1 MTRIPRGTRRL
12 LTAVQ
17 LPPFSFRSLLL
28 ISSLTVSSLAVS
40 SLQAQDST
48 LRLPD
53 NAVVDVT
60 LRTGRLIVRGT
71 DRATGA
77 VRGGGR
83 NYQLRPS
90 GVGIVVNERTRSRDD
105 DGPLELDLPRGVRL
119 IVNTSSA
126 DVDLRDLRGD
136 VEVKTTSGNLLAD
149 NLSGRL
155 RVDTF
160 SGDVDVVGTLTQ
172 LHVSTISGDVQVR
185 GLRGDAELETT
196 SGDFRISGDRIGRV
210 TGKSISGDVTIDG
223 GLTDDAQVQI
233 ATHSAD
239 ITIRLPGSV
248 RAALDFTTINGEL
261 DAGGPITLMPGEVGG
276 SRNRRG
282 PRRYEIGSGSGPAT
296 LRLDLSTS
304 SGDVRLL
311 RGIRS

>member
-1 MTRIPRGTRRL
+1 MTRIPRRTRRL

-17 LPPFSFRSLLL
+17 LPPFSFRSLLVL
-28 ISSLTVSSLAVS
+28 SSLALS

-71 DRATGA
+71 DRSTGA
-77 VRGGGR
+77 VRGGNR

-90 GVGIVVNERTRSRDD
+90 GVGIVVNERTRNRDDD

-119 IVNTSSA
+119 IVNTTSA

-136 VEVKTTSGNLLAD
+136 VDVKTTSGNLVAD

-160 SGDVDVVGTLTQ
+160 SGDIDVVGTLTQ
-172 LHVSTISGDVQVR
+172 LRVSTVSGDVQVR

-196 SGDFRISGDRIGRV
+196 SGDFRISGDRITRV
-210 TGKSISGDVTIDG
+210 TGKSISGDFTIDG
-223 GLTDDAQVQI
+223 GLTDNAQVQI

-239 ITIRLPGSV
+239 ITLRLPGGA
-248 RAALDFTTINGEL
+248 RGTLDFSTISGEL
-261 DAGGPITLMPGEVGG
+261 DAGGPLTLMPGEVGG
-276 SRNRRG
+276 ARSRRATRH
-282 PRRYEIGSGSGPAT
+282 YEIGSGSGSAT
-296 LRLDLSTS
+296 FRLDLSTS
-304 SGDVRLL
+304 SGDVRLV

>member
-1 MTRIPRGTRRL
+1 MTAFSRRRAP
-12 LTAVQ
+12 AVQ
-17 LPPFSFRSLLL
+17 LPLFSFRGLLL
-28 ISSLTVSSLAVS
+28 LTAFAAADLR
-40 SLQAQDST
+40 AQDST

-71 DRATGA
+71 DRSTGS

-90 GVGIVVNERTRSRDD
+90 GVGIVVNERTRDRDD
-105 DGPLELDLPRGVRL
+105 DGPLELDLPRNVRL
-119 IVNTSSA
+119 VVNTSSA

-136 VEVKTTSGNLLAD
+136 VDIKTVSGDLVAD

-160 SGDVDVVGTLTQ
+160 SGDVDVVGSVTGVR
-172 LHVSTISGDVQVR
+172 VSTISGDVHLRGVR
-185 GLRGDAELETT
+185 GDVELKTT
-196 SGDFRISGDRIGRV
+196 SGTLRVDGDRLTSV
-210 TGKSISGDVTIDG
+210 TAESISGDITVDG
-223 GLTDDAQVQI
+223 GLTDDARVQ
-233 ATHSAD
+233 ATSHSGD
-239 ITIRLPGSV
+239 ITLRLPGGV

-261 DAGGPITLMPGEVGG
+261 DAGGPLTLMPGEVGG
-276 SRNRRG
+276 SRSRRAT
-282 PRRYEIGSGSGPAT
+282 RHYEIGNGSTPAT
-296 LRLDLSTS
+296 LRIDLSTS
-304 SGDVRLL
+304 SGDVRLV